1 MIKLLRK
8 SKVQRRLMISF
19 LLLAIIPL
27 CTFGFLA
34 YHKSNEAI
42 TSKTTTFV
50 NDILRLLGS
59 KIGTEVAKY
68 ETFADQI
75 MLNGDIQQAL
85 LRYNRLSDLDISN
98 IHKKFEDTVL
108 SDKFWLFATIKTLQI
123 LTNNGQVLYDYGYEE
138 FTTEDK
144 QRIFAL
150 AKQNKSADIWT
161 TAHTTAGDNI
171 LSLARRIPL
180 SYGSGETV
188 GFVIMGI
195 DEELFSQILF
205 GSINMG
211 QGSEQIIMN
220 DAGEILTSNN
230 HLFHSDQDLEANRT
244 LNHLIN
250 SRMET
255 GIVTLRAEPYFFL
268 NTHNEV
274 LHWNVISLIPQAY
287 LNMGS
292 VEIRN
297 EMFFIAVICVVVSS
311 LFATFISISIST
323 PLKKL
328 VSGMNQVMRGDLKV
342 EINDKHP
349 DEIGYLSGKFEA
361 MIEEIKLLIERVEQ
375 EQAQKRG
382 IELQMLQAQINPHF
396 LFNTLSSLKWTAML
410 SQADSVS
417 NGLGA
422 LAELL
427 RSTIVQK
434 NERITLGEELRNI
447 KNYVVIQQIRYGMSL
462 QVDVQIPEQLLDT
475 QVLKFLLQPIVENSI
490 IHGLSGENMEPRITM
505 TAELNGV
512 VLKIKLSDNGKGMS
526 AEKLQEILQLRD
538 NHSENRLANI
548 GIGNVR
554 ERIKLHY
561 GDPYGLEI
569 WSKPDQGTDVI
580 ITIPYISTLQE
591 DSADADTNCG

>member
-1 MIKLLRK
+1 M
-8 SKVQRRLMISF
+8 
-19 LLLAIIPL
+19 
-27 CTFGFLA
+27 
-34 YHKSNEAI
+34 
-42 TSKTTTFV
+42 
-50 NDILRLLGS
+50 
-59 KIGTEVAKY
+59 
-68 ETFADQI
+68 
-75 MLNGDIQQAL
+75 
-85 LRYNRLSDLDISN
+85 
-98 IHKKFEDTVL
+98 
-108 SDKFWLFATIKTLQI
+108 
-123 LTNNGQVLYDYGYEE
+123 
-138 FTTEDK
+138 
-144 QRIFAL
+144 
-150 AKQNKSADIWT
+150 
-161 TAHTTAGDNI
+161 
-171 LSLARRIPL
+171 
-180 SYGSGETV
+180 
-188 GFVIMGI
+188 
-195 DEELFSQILF
+195 
-205 GSINMG
+205 
-211 QGSEQIIMN
+211 
-220 DAGEILTSNN
+220 
-230 HLFHSDQDLEANRT
+230 
-244 LNHLIN
+244 
-250 SRMET
+250 
-255 GIVTLRAEPYFFL
+255 
-268 NTHNEV
+268 
-274 LHWNVISLIPQAY
+274 
-287 LNMGS
+287 
-292 VEIRN
+292 
-297 EMFFIAVICVVVSS
+297 
-311 LFATFISISIST
+311 
-323 PLKKL
+323 
-328 VSGMNQVMRGDLKV
+328 SGMNQVMRGNLKV
-342 EINDKHP
+342 EINDNHP

-361 MIEEIKLLIERVEQ
+361 MIEEIKLLIDRVEQ

-462 QVDVQIPEQLLDT
+462 QVDVQIPEQLVDT

-505 TAELNGV
+505 TAELNGE

-526 AEKLQEILQLRD
+526 AEKLQEILQLKD